1 MSLTSCS
8 KICTYLLSEG
18 FWTALRHI
26 SALHRGAPNH
36 AFQILLLPLNIQR
49 NVQGEHHPMRDAK
62 IPWTLVEI
70 IKNRASHVICTF
82 SYLFK
87 LPLWP
92 DIICEKKQK
101 TSALSGFLTFKK
113 SLSPSKNKL
122 SETKGV
128 TDAMAQSYGAHPRKF
143 QSSCSRYPQKNN
155 FIRGASLH
163 VIGSMFTLSGFI

>member
-92 DIICEKKQK
+92 DIICEKKKK
-101 TSALSGFLTFKK
+101 TSALKVFDFQEITVPKQKQTLRDKRRNWRDGTIIWGTPPQIPIQLFPLPPKK
-113 SLSPSKNKL
+113 
-122 SETKGV
+122 
-128 TDAMAQSYGAHPRKF
+128 
-143 QSSCSRYPQKNN
+143 
-155 FIRGASLH
+155 
-163 VIGSMFTLSGFI
+163 